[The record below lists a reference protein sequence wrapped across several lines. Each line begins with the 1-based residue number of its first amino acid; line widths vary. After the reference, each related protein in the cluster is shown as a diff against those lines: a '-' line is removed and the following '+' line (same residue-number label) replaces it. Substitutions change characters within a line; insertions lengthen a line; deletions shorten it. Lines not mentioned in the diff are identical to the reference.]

1 MVGIV
6 SFGGY
11 VPRLRLQRKAVA
23 QANAWFNAVLAG
35 MAKAERSMCNWDED
49 SVTMAVEA
57 ARDCLT
63 GFDKSSLAALH
74 LASTT
79 MPFADRQNSGIVA
92 AALNL
97 GEAVQTI
104 DVTSSQRAAT
114 SGLIAAIY
122 AAIGENADVLFA
134 AADSRRTKA
143 GAAQEMLFGD
153 GAAAL
158 LIGKDKVV
166 AEFKAA
172 FSVAVDFVDH
182 YRGADEEFDNNW
194 EERWVRDE
202 GYMKIA
208 PKAVKGLLA
217 KAKIKGTE
225 VDRFVMPCVLARVA
239 EGVAKACG
247 VPEDRVHGNLHAEM
261 GESGTAH
268 ALVMLVHA
276 LEQAKPGQKI
286 LVVGFGQGCDA
297 ILFETTPA
305 LAQLPKRIGV
315 GGHLKRRK
323 EETNYNKFLA
333 FNELVTRDKGLR
345 SEIDRQTAVSAL
357 YRKRDM
363 LTGLIGGK
371 CRECG
376 TLQFPKSR
384 VCVNPNCGKFNTQ
397 DDQPFADI
405 PAKVNSFTCDYLTFS
420 NDPPAQ
426 YGMVQFAEGGR
437 FMADFTDVDVG
448 KVEVGQPMR
457 MVFRIKESDD
467 QRGFTRY
474 FWKAAPAAAKEG

>member
-6 SFGGY
+6 SYGGY
-11 VPRLRLQRKAVA
+11 VPRLRLQRKAIA
-23 QANAWFNAVLAG
+23 QANAWFNAALGG

-57 ARDCLT
+57 ARDCLV
-63 GFDKSSLAALH
+63 GFDKTGIAALH
-74 LASTT
+74 MASTT

-97 GEAVQTI
+97 GEAVQTV

-122 AAIGENADVLFA
+122 AAIGENANVVFA

-143 GAAQEMLFGD
+143 GAPQEMLFGD

-158 LIGKDKVV
+158 LIGKDNAI
-166 AEFKAA
+166 AEFKGA

-182 YRGADEEFDNNW
+182 YRGSTDEFDNNW

-208 PKAVKGLLA
+208 PKAVKGLLD
-217 KAKIKGTE
+217 KVKLKGGDI
-225 VDRFVMPCVLARVA
+225 DRFVMPCVLAKVA
-239 EGVAKACG
+239 EGVAKSCG

-276 LEQAKPGQKI
+276 LESAKPGQKV

-297 ILFETTPA
+297 ILFETTA
-305 LAQLPKRIGV
+305 AIAQLPKRIGIT
-315 GGHLKRRK
+315 GSLARRK
-323 EETNYNKFLA
+323 EETNYNKFLS
-333 FNELVTRDKGLR
+333 FNDLVTRDKGLR
-345 SEIDRQTAVSAL
+345 SELDRQTAVSAL

-371 CRECG
+371 CRKCG
-376 TLQFPKSR
+376 TLQFPKAR
-384 VCVNPNCGKFNTQ
+384 VCVNPNCGEFNSQ
-397 DDQPFADI
+397 DDHPFADM
-405 PAKVNSFTCDYLTFS
+405 PAKVNSFTCDYLTYS

-448 KVEVGQPMR
+448 KVEVGQQMR
-457 MVFRIKESDD
+457 MVFRVKEQDD

-474 FWKAAPAAAKEG
+474 FWKAAPAASKEA

>member
-6 SFGGY
+6 SYGGY
-11 VPRLRLQRKAVA
+11 VPRLRLQRKSIA
-23 QANAWFNAVLAG
+23 QANAWFNAALGG

-57 ARDCLT
+57 ARDCLN
-63 GFDKSSLAALH
+63 GFDKSGIAALH
-74 LASTT
+74 MASTT
-79 MPFADRQNSGIVA
+79 MPFADRQNSGIVS

-97 GEAVQTI
+97 GEAVQTV

-122 AAIGENADVLFA
+122 AAIGENAQVLFA

-143 GAAQEMLFGD
+143 GAPQEMLFGD
-153 GAAAL
+153 GAATL
-158 LIGKDKVV
+158 LIGHQNVIAD
-166 AEFKAA
+166 FKGA

-182 YRGADEEFDNNW
+182 YRGSTDEFDNNW

-208 PKAVKGLLA
+208 PKAVKGLLD
-217 KAKIKGTE
+217 KVKLKGSD
-225 VDRFVMPCVLARVA
+225 VDRFIMPCVLSRVA
-239 EGVAKACG
+239 EGVAKSCG
-247 VPEDRVHGNLHAEM
+247 IAEDRVRGNLHAEM

-268 ALVMLVHA
+268 SLVMLAHA
-276 LEQAKPGQKI
+276 LESAKAGQRI
-286 LVVGFGQGCDA
+286 MVVGFGQGCDA
-297 ILFETTPA
+297 ILFEVTA
-305 LAQLPKRIGV
+305 AIANLPKRIGI
-315 GGHLKRRK
+315 GGSLKRRK

-333 FNELVTRDKGLR
+333 FNDLVARDKGLR
-345 SEIDRQTAVSAL
+345 SENDKQTAVSAL

-371 CRECG
+371 CRKCG
-376 TLQFPKSR
+376 TVQFPKSR
-384 VCVNPNCGKFNTQ
+384 VCVNPNCGTMNSQ
-397 DDQPFADI
+397 DDHPFADT

-420 NDPPAQ
+420 HDPPAQ

-437 FMADFTDVDVG
+437 FMADFTDVDIG

-457 MVFRIKESDD
+457 MVFRIKELDD

-474 FWKAAPAAAKEG
+474 FWKAAPAAKEA